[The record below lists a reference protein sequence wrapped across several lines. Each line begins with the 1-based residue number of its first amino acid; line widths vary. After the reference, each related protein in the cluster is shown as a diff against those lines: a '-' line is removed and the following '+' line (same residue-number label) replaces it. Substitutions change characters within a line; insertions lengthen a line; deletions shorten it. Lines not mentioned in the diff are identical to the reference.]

1 MATELQKA
9 ANRRNALLSTG
20 PRSLAGKARS
30 RMNAVSHGLTAQQ
43 TLLPGEDPAEYEGL
57 RRSMFN
63 SLRPDGALENELVE
77 RIASLTWRLRRFAE
91 LEVALFHWTAHLQ
104 AQLHDQHDAPIE
116 LKDVPI
122 DPEIADRR
130 NDIDTDADTEVV
142 PPPDDHQDHLEAG
155 RMFEALLSSD
165 VTSRMTRYET
175 GLQRQLRMSLDDLLK
190 LQKARDQLSQVVA
203 EKIALHDRSNRQDE
217 VDEWVEHKGK
227 KVKRMLPP

>member
-20 PRSLAGKARS
+20 PRSLPGKARS

-43 TLLPGEDPAEYEGL
+43 TLLPGKNPAEYEGL
-57 RRSMFN
+57 CRSMFN
-63 SLRPDGALENELVE
+63 SLRPEGALENQLVE
-77 RIASLTWRLRRFAE
+77 RIASLTWSMRRFAAF
-91 LEVALFHWTAHLQ
+91 EVALFHWTAHHQ
-104 AQLHDQHDAPIE
+104 AQLHDQIDAPIE

-122 DPEIADRR
+122 APDISDRR
-130 NDIDTDADTEVV
+130 NEIDTDADTTAEV
-142 PPPDDHQDHLEAG
+142 DDRQDALVIG
-155 RMFEALLSSD
+155 RMIEALLSSD

-190 LQKARDQLSQVVA
+190 LQKARDQLSQIVA
-203 EKIALHDRSNRQDE
+203 EKIALNDLSNGQDE